1 MRTRFFSRGEA
12 LVAGGHA
19 GGAMQLSQPA
29 RPESSSLVSIQALR
43 AIAALLVF
51 WGHAINA
58 VTAEVAAEFPQLY
71 GPFGVD
77 LFFVISGFV
86 MVYSSER
93 LFGRPDAPTR
103 FFARRFVRIV
113 PLYWATTA
121 ILVWFVVPYASTKS
135 VLGSLFFT
143 PRIPSEAPLLY
154 VGWTLI
160 FEMFFYTVF
169 AIALLAKRR
178 VAVVAGASVCLI
190 AFTVVFGSAPGL
202 WAHAP
207 AASGVAYLAD
217 PIIIE
222 FVFGMMIA
230 LVYRAGGRLPLWA
243 TIGLLMAGVVW
254 LAATVPAVPR
264 LYSSGI
270 AAALIVAALSLSSM
284 SSPQRSPLVR
294 GLVFLGDI
302 SYSLYCTHL
311 LSFSFVAWIVAEL
324 AIGPIG
330 HAWAYM
336 GVMLATGLVIAA
348 CTYLLFEKPTTDV
361 LKRLIER
368 PRRPV
373 SVTTGL
379 RAAAVLLR
387 R

>member
-1 MRTRFFSRGEA
+1 MG
-12 LVAGGHA
+12 
-19 GGAMQLSQPA
+19 LSQPA

-58 VTAEVAAEFPQLY
+58 VTAEVAGEFPPLY

-93 LFGRPDAPTR
+93 LFGQPGAPTR
-103 FFARRFVRIV
+103 FFVRRLARIV
-113 PLYWATTA
+113 PLYWAATA
-121 ILVWFVVPYASTKS
+121 ILVWFVVPYASTKA

-143 PRIPSEAPLLY
+143 PRIPSEAPLLF

-169 AIALLAKRR
+169 AIALFAQRR
-178 VAVVAGASVCLI
+178 VAVVAGASVFLI
-190 AFTVVFGSAPGL
+190 AFTVLFGPAPGL
-202 WAHAP
+202 SAHAP
-207 AASGVAYLAD
+207 AASGIAYLAD
-217 PIIIE
+217 SIIIE
-222 FVFGMMIA
+222 FMFGMVIA
-230 LVYRAGGRLPLWA
+230 LVYRAGGRLPIWA
-243 TIGLLMAGVVW
+243 TIGLLVAGVVW
-254 LAATVPAVPR
+254 LAATAPAVPR
-264 LYSSGI
+264 LYSAGI

-284 SSPQRSPLVR
+284 SSPKDSPLVR
-294 GLVFLGDI
+294 GVVFLGDI

-311 LSFSFVAWIVAEL
+311 LTFSFVAWVVAEL
-324 AIGPIG
+324 ALGPVG
-330 HAWAYM
+330 DAWTYM
-336 GVMLATGLVIAA
+336 AVMLATGLVVAA
-348 CTYLLFEKPTTDV
+348 GTYLLFEKPTTDF

-373 SVTTGL
+373 SVGTGL

>member
-1 MRTRFFSRGEA
+1 MG
-12 LVAGGHA
+12 
-19 GGAMQLSQPA
+19 LSQPA

-93 LFGRPDAPTR
+93 LFGRPDAPIK

-113 PLYWATTA
+113 PLYWAATA
-121 ILVWFVVPYASTKS
+121 ILVWFVVPFASTKA
-135 VLGSLFFT
+135 VLGSFFFT

-169 AIALLAKRR
+169 AIALLAQRR
-178 VAVVAGASVCLI
+178 VAVVAGASVFLI
-190 AFTVVFGSAPGL
+190 SFTLLFGPASGL

-207 AASGVAYLAD
+207 AASGIAYLAD

-222 FVFGMMIA
+222 FMFGMAIA
-230 LVYRAGGRLPLWA
+230 LVYRAGARLPLWA
-243 TIGLLMAGVVW
+243 TIGLLIAGVVW

-284 SSPQRSPLVR
+284 SSPKGSSLVR
-294 GLVFLGDI
+294 GVVFLGDI

-311 LSFSFVAWIVAEL
+311 LSFAFVAWVVAAL
-324 AIGPIG
+324 ALGPVG
-330 HAWAYM
+330 NAWTYM
-336 GVMLATGLVIAA
+336 GVMLTTGLVAA
-348 CTYLLFEKPTTDV
+348 AGTYLLFEKPTTDF

-373 SVTTGL
+373 SITAGL
-379 RAAAVLLR
+379 RGAAVLLR

>member
-1 MRTRFFSRGEA
+1 MG
-12 LVAGGHA
+12 
-19 GGAMQLSQPA
+19 LSQPA

-58 VTAEVAAEFPQLY
+58 VIAEAAAEFPQLY

-93 LFGRPDAPTR
+93 LFGRPDAPIK

-113 PLYWATTA
+113 PLYWAATA
-121 ILVWFVVPYASTKS
+121 ILVWFVVPFASTKA

-169 AIALLAKRR
+169 AIALLAQRR
-178 VAVVAGASVCLI
+178 VAVVAGASVFLI
-190 AFTVVFGSAPGL
+190 SFTLLFGAAPGL

-207 AASGVAYLAD
+207 AASGIAYLAD

-222 FVFGMMIA
+222 FMFGMAIA

-243 TIGLLMAGVVW
+243 TIGLLIAGVVW
-254 LAATVPAVPR
+254 LMATVPAVPR

-270 AAALIVAALSLSSM
+270 AAASIVAALSLSSM
-284 SSPQRSPLVR
+284 SSPKGSLVR
-294 GLVFLGDI
+294 GVVFLGDI

-311 LSFSFVAWIVAEL
+311 LSFSLVAWIVAGL

-336 GVMLATGLVIAA
+336 AVMLATGLVVAA
-348 CTYLLFEKPTTDV
+348 ATYLMFEKPTTDF

-373 SVTTGL
+373 SVTAGL
-379 RAAAVLLR
+379 RGAAVLLR

>member
-1 MRTRFFSRGEA
+1 MG
-12 LVAGGHA
+12 
-19 GGAMQLSQPA
+19 LSQPA

-58 VTAEVAAEFPQLY
+58 VTAEVAGEFPPLY

-93 LFGRPDAPTR
+93 LFGQPGAPIK
-103 FFARRFVRIV
+103 FFVRRLARIV
-113 PLYWATTA
+113 PLYWAATA
-121 ILVWFVVPYASTKS
+121 ILVWFVVPYASTKA

-143 PRIPSEAPLLY
+143 PRIPSEAPLLF

-169 AIALLAKRR
+169 AIALFAQRR
-178 VAVVAGASVCLI
+178 VAVVAGASVFLI
-190 AFTVVFGSAPGL
+190 AFTVLFGPAPGL
-202 WAHAP
+202 SAHAP
-207 AASGVAYLAD
+207 AASGIAYLAD
-217 PIIIE
+217 SIIIE
-222 FVFGMMIA
+222 FMFGMAIA
-230 LVYRAGGRLPLWA
+230 LVYRAGGRLPIWA
-243 TIGLLMAGVVW
+243 TIGLLVAGVVW
-254 LAATVPAVPR
+254 LAATAPAVPR
-264 LYSSGI
+264 LYSAGI

-284 SSPQRSPLVR
+284 SSPKDSLLVR
-294 GLVFLGDI
+294 GVVFLGDI

-311 LSFSFVAWIVAEL
+311 LTFSFVAWVVAEL
-324 AIGPIG
+324 ALGPVG
-330 HAWAYM
+330 DAWTYM
-336 GVMLATGLVIAA
+336 GVMLATGLVVAA
-348 CTYLLFEKPTTDV
+348 GTYLLFEKPTTDF

-373 SVTTGL
+373 SVGTGL

>member
-1 MRTRFFSRGEA
+1 MG
-12 LVAGGHA
+12 
-19 GGAMQLSQPA
+19 LSQPA
-29 RPESSSLVSIQALR
+29 RPESSTLVSIQALR

-93 LFGRPDAPTR
+93 LFGQPDAPIK

-113 PLYWATTA
+113 PLYWAATA
-121 ILVWFVVPYASTKS
+121 ILVWFVVPYASTKA

-169 AIALLAKRR
+169 AIALFAQRR
-178 VAVVAGASVCLI
+178 VAVVAGASVFLI
-190 AFTVVFGSAPGL
+190 SFTLLFGAAPGL
-202 WAHAP
+202 SAHAP
-207 AASGVAYLAD
+207 AASGIAYLAD
-217 PIIIE
+217 SIIIE
-222 FVFGMMIA
+222 FLFGMVIA
-230 LVYRAGGRLPLWA
+230 LVYRAGGRLPIWA
-243 TIGLLMAGVVW
+243 TIGLLVAGVIW
-254 LAATVPAVPR
+254 LAATAPAVPR

-284 SSPQRSPLVR
+284 SSPKGSRLVR
-294 GLVFLGDI
+294 GVVFLGDI

-311 LSFSFVAWIVAEL
+311 LSFSFVAWIVAGL

-336 GVMLATGLVIAA
+336 SVMLATGLVVAA
-348 CTYLLFEKPTTDV
+348 GTYLLFEKPTTDF

>member
-1 MRTRFFSRGEA
+1 
-12 LVAGGHA
+12 L
-19 GGAMQLSQPA
+19 
-29 RPESSSLVSIQALR
+29 
-43 AIAALLVF
+43 
-51 WGHAINA
+51 
-58 VTAEVAAEFPQLY
+58 
-71 GPFGVD
+71 
-77 LFFVISGFV
+77 
-86 MVYSSER
+86 
-93 LFGRPDAPTR
+93 
-103 FFARRFVRIV
+103 
-113 PLYWATTA
+113 
-121 ILVWFVVPYASTKS
+121 
-135 VLGSLFFT
+135 
-143 PRIPSEAPLLY
+143 
-154 VGWTLI
+154 
-160 FEMFFYTVF
+160 F

-190 AFTVVFGSAPGL
+190 AFALIFGPAPGL

-222 FVFGMMIA
+222 FIFGMMIA

-243 TIGLLMAGVVW
+243 TLGLLIAGVVW

-270 AAALIVAALSLSSM
+270 AAALIVGALSLSSM
-284 SSPQRSPLVR
+284 SSPERSPLVR

-311 LSFSFVAWIVAEL
+311 LSFSFVAWVVAEL

-330 HAWAYM
+330 DAWTYM

-348 CTYLLFEKPTTDV
+348 ATYLMFEKPTTDF
-361 LKRLIER
+361 LKGLIEQ

-379 RAAAVLLR
+379 GAAAVLLR

>member
-1 MRTRFFSRGEA
+1 
-12 LVAGGHA
+12 
-19 GGAMQLSQPA
+19 
-29 RPESSSLVSIQALR
+29 
-43 AIAALLVF
+43 VF

-58 VTAEVAAEFPQLY
+58 VNLQVAGDFPQLY

-93 LFGRPDAPTR
+93 LFGRPGAPAK
-103 FFARRFVRIV
+103 FFARRLARIV

-121 ILVWFVVPYASTKS
+121 VLVWFVVPYASTKA
-135 VLGSLFFT
+135 VLGSLLFT
-143 PRIPSEAPLLY
+143 PRIPAEAPLLY

-169 AIALLAKRR
+169 AVALLAKRR
-178 VAVVAGASVCLI
+178 VVVVAGAGVFLI
-190 AFTVVFGSAPGL
+190 AFTVLFGGASGL

-207 AASGVAYLAD
+207 AASGIAYLAD

-222 FVFGMMIA
+222 FLFGMVIA
-230 LVYRAGGRLPLWA
+230 LVYRAGRRLPMWA
-243 TIGLLMAGVVW
+243 SVGLLMAGVIW

-270 AAALIVAALSLSSM
+270 AAALIFAALSLSSM
-284 SSPQRSPLVR
+284 SSPKGALVR
-294 GLVFLGDI
+294 GVVFLGDI

-311 LSFSFVAWIVAEL
+311 LSFSFVAWIVAGL

-336 GVMLATGLVIAA
+336 GVMLAAGLVIAA
-348 CTYLLFEKPTTDV
+348 ATYLLFEKPTTEL
-361 LKRLIER
+361 LKRLLAR
-368 PRRPV
+368 PRLPIDWQWWRVRQSPKPV
-373 SVTTGL
+373 PAEAVS
-379 RAAAVLLR
+379 RAR
-387 R
+387 W

>member
-1 MRTRFFSRGEA
+1 LLFSLGEA
-12 LVAGGHA
+12 LVAGGQA

-43 AIAALLVF
+43 AVAALLVF

-58 VTAEVAAEFPQLY
+58 VTAEVAADFPPLY

-77 LFFVISGFV
+77 IFFVISGFV

-93 LFGRPDAPTR
+93 LFGRPDAPIR

-113 PLYWATTA
+113 PLYWAATA
-121 ILVWFVVPYASTKS
+121 ILVWFVVPYASTKA

-178 VAVVAGASVCLI
+178 VAVVAGASAFLI
-190 AFTVVFGSAPGL
+190 AFTLLFGPAPGL
-202 WAHAP
+202 SPHAP
-207 AASGVAYLAD
+207 AASGIAYLAD
-217 PIIIE
+217 SIIIE
-222 FVFGMMIA
+222 FLFGMMIA

-243 TIGLLMAGVVW
+243 TIGLLVAGVIW
-254 LAATVPAVPR
+254 LAATAPAVPR

-270 AAALIVAALSLSSM
+270 AAAAIVAALSLSSM
-284 SSPQRSPLVR
+284 SSPKDSRLVR
-294 GLVFLGDI
+294 GVVFLGDI

-311 LSFSFVAWIVAEL
+311 LSFAFVAWVVAGL
-324 AIGPIG
+324 ALGPVG
-330 HAWAYM
+330 NAWAYM
-336 GVMLATGLVIAA
+336 GVMLATGLVVAA
-348 CTYLLFEKPTTDV
+348 GTYLLFEKPTTDF
-361 LKRLIER
+361 LKTLIER